1 MPCLQAGALRS
12 LARRIFEALQVPS
25 EEAAWVAE
33 ILVRADLAGHES
45 HGVMRLPQY
54 VQAIR
59 SGLTRPEARF
69 EIVQDSL
76 ALALID
82 GHWGFGQVVARGAME
97 LAIRKA
103 KNTKIA
109 SVGAY
114 HLSHVGRLADYTRMA
129 AEQDL
134 VGIMMVN
141 AGGASSLVAPFGGRE
156 GRLGSNP
163 LSIAFPTGGTVPF
176 ILDMTTSVV
185 AAGKVRVK
193 AQRGEETPEGW
204 LIDSEGRPTADPNA
218 LDREP
223 RGAMLPLGGI
233 AGHKGFGLAMVV
245 EILSGI
251 LARGGFGG
259 RRAQQFSNGT
269 CIVAIDISAFVDPD
283 EFYAEIAD
291 LLAYV
296 KTAPT
301 APGVAAIMYPGE
313 PEAVAQQQRER
324 EGIALDE
331 GTWQPILALAR
342 ELGIDTPPLPPC

>member
-1 MPCLQAGALRS
+1 MPCIQAGELRS
-12 LARRIFEALQVPS
+12 LARRMLEALRVPS

-33 ILVRADLAGHES
+33 SLVRADLAGHEAY
-45 HGVMRLPQY
+45 GVMRIPQY
-54 VQAIR
+54 VRAIR
-59 SGLTRPEARF
+59 SGLTRPGARF
-69 EIVQDSL
+69 EVVQDAP

-82 GHWGFGQVVARGAME
+82 GHWGLGQVVARGAME

-103 KNTKIA
+103 KEAKIA

-134 VGIMMVN
+134 VGIMTAN
-141 AGGASSLVAPFGGRE
+141 AGGASPVVAPFGGRE
-156 GRLGSNP
+156 GRLGTNP
-163 LSIAFPTGGTVPF
+163 MSIAFPTGGSVPF
-176 ILDMTTSVV
+176 VLDMATSVV
-185 AAGKVRVK
+185 AEGRVRMK
-193 AQRGEETPEGW
+193 RQRGEQTPEGW
-204 LIDSEGRPTADPNA
+204 LIDHEGNPTTDPGV

-223 RGAMLPLGGI
+223 RGAILPFGGL

-251 LARGGFGG
+251 LARGGFAGD
-259 RRAQQFSNGT
+259 RAQHFGNGT
-269 CIVAIDISAFVDPD
+269 YIVAIDISAFVDPE
-283 EFYAEIAD
+283 EFYAEIDD

-313 PEAVAQQQRER
+313 PEAVAQQRHER
-324 EGIALDE
+324 EGIALD
-331 GTWQPILALAR
+331 GATWQAIVALAR
-342 ELGIDTPPLPPC
+342 ELGVDTPPSSPP